1 MLLVK
6 KPARKLD
13 RGALKAELLAVLEQT
28 LSTLQAAHAD
38 ARAGAT
44 HEQAKP
50 ENDKDTRA
58 LEQSYLARGQ
68 ALRIEALRSGLAAL
82 GTMSLAEG
90 QVGRVGAL
98 IAAEEDDEKVW
109 FFLAPEGGGTR
120 LEGGVQVV
128 TPASPLGRALLGKR
142 AGDEVELKLAG
153 KTRLLSVLSV
163 A

>member
-1 MLLVK
+1 MLVK
-6 KPARKLD
+6 TL
-13 RGALKAELLAVLEQT
+13 QT
-28 LSTLQAAHAD
+28 LEAAHAD

-68 ALRIEALRSGLAAL
+68 AMRIETLKAGIAAL
-82 GTMSLAEG
+82 GTMSLAQGE
-90 QVGRVGAL
+90 VGRLGAL
-98 IAAEEDDEKVW
+98 IEAQEDDEPVQ
-109 FFLAPEGGGTR
+109 FFIAAEGGGTK
-120 LEGGVQVV
+120 LKGGVQVV

-153 KTRLLSVLSV
+153 MARVFVVLDVS
-163 A
+163 